1 MFNKNKN
8 KIHLTEDE
16 KLIIIRSLN
25 EYSDQLKI
33 LISERP
39 EVPNDKL
46 LFTCLESYFHLVE
59 CVKKKLF

>member
-25 EYSDQLKI
+25 KYSNELKNLRREKI
-33 LISERP
+33 NHAIYHQIR
-39 EVPNDKL
+39 
-46 LFTCLESYFHLVE
+46 
-59 CVKKKLF
+59 